1 MSAAPEGA
9 AAEAPGDAAPSRV
22 PAPPAEPAPPAQAPG
37 TGALTR
43 SSSRSRTVALA
54 LLVAVLVIAAALRLK
69 GIGWG
74 LPYSLV
80 NVDEST
86 VLPKAFGAARGG
98 LNPQFF
104 YYPSFFFYVVGA
116 AYLAAAPLLWV
127 VKGANPLAVA
137 SFVTDPGP
145 YFVLGRLVS
154 AAAGTASVYLVYRLG
169 REAFGRPAGLVAA
182 LLLALAPL
190 HVAYSHMAVTDVT
203 ATMLSL
209 LALLL
214 LLQAARGAGGR
225 RLVAGAVVAGLA
237 TSTKYNLG
245 LLVLPATIAAVYA
258 CRAEVAARGSSSRGP
273 SARGSSSRSA
283 APARAALA
291 WARPLVLRVYLP
303 MLVAFVLG
311 SPFIVLDPGHFVHDF
326 LRQNRIMARGW
337 LGWENAGNGLWYNV
351 HVNFTGALGALLLVV
366 CLAGVAWALWRHS
379 TLDLLLAPYSVVYV
393 LYVST
398 WKELADRYLLPVLP
412 LLILLGVRLCLDAAL
427 ARPAW
432 RRVTVPAVAV
442 LLALAAVGPLTASLA
457 FDASLSGADTRA
469 VATRWIAQNLPAG
482 STIATETS
490 GPQLHRLRERRY
502 FTEAGA
508 PAPPAF
514 RVIRLR
520 LPAPGLRNASH
531 DLGWVREHGADYVVV
546 SSLVSERVRAAAP
559 YYPSVMRFYDE
570 LDAQASLVKTFSPGP
585 GERGPVIKVYRL

>member
-225 RLVAGAVVAGLA
+225 RLVAGAVV
-237 TSTKYNLG
+237 
-245 LLVLPATIAAVYA
+245 V
-258 CRAEVAARGSSSRGP
+258 VAN
-273 SARGSSSRSA
+273 
-283 APARAALA
+283 
-291 WARPLVLRVYLP
+291 
-303 MLVAFVLG
+303 LVADIG
-311 SPFIVLDPGHFVHDF
+311 YAWLDPRV
-326 LRQNRIMARGW
+326 R
-337 LGWENAGNGLWYNV
+337 V
-351 HVNFTGALGALLLVV
+351 TG
-366 CLAGVAWALWRHS
+366 
-379 TLDLLLAPYSVVYV
+379 
-393 LYVST
+393 
-398 WKELADRYLLPVLP
+398 E
-412 LLILLGVRLCLDAAL
+412 
-427 ARPAW
+427 RPA
-432 RRVTVPAVAV
+432 
-442 LLALAAVGPLTASLA
+442 
-457 FDASLSGADTRA
+457 
-469 VATRWIAQNLPAG
+469 
-482 STIATETS
+482 
-490 GPQLHRLRERRY
+490 
-502 FTEAGA
+502 
-508 PAPPAF
+508 
-514 RVIRLR
+514 
-520 LPAPGLRNASH
+520 
-531 DLGWVREHGADYVVV
+531 
-546 SSLVSERVRAAAP
+546 
-559 YYPSVMRFYDE
+559 
-570 LDAQASLVKTFSPGP
+570 
-585 GERGPVIKVYRL
+585 

>member
-1 MSAAPEGA
+1 MSAAPGGA
-9 AAEAPGDAAPSRV
+9 AAEAPAGAASR
-22 PAPPAEPAPPAQAPG
+22 
-37 TGALTR
+37 
-43 SSSRSRTVALA
+43 RSRALVLV
-54 LLVAVLVIAAALRLK
+54 LLAAVLVLAAALRLK
-69 GIGWG
+69 GIAWG

-116 AYLAAAPLLWV
+116 VYLLATPALWLLT
-127 VKGANPLAVA
+127 GANPLAVA
-137 SFVTDPGP
+137 SFVTDPAP

-154 AAAGTASVYLVYRLG
+154 AAAGTATVYLVYRLG

-182 LLLALAPL
+182 LLLAVAPL

-203 ATMLSL
+203 ATMLSV

-214 LLQAARGAGGR
+214 LYQAAKGAGGR
-225 RLVAGAVVAGLA
+225 RLVAGAVLAGLA

-245 LLVLPATIAAVYA
+245 LLVLPATVAAVYA
-258 CRAEVAARGSSSRGP
+258 CRAGVAARLAGRGLSWSGRPVAHAGEAGSGP
-273 SARGSSSRSA
+273 GRLAGLART
-283 APARAALA
+283 ALA
-291 WARPLVLRVYLP
+291 WARPLVLRVYAP
-303 MLVAFVLG
+303 MVAAFVLG
-311 SPFIVLDPGHFVHDF
+311 SPFIVLDPGHFLHDF

-337 LGWENAGNGLWYNV
+337 LGWENAGNGLWYNL
-351 HVNFTGALGALLLVV
+351 HHNFTGALGVVLLVL
-366 CLAGVAWALWRHS
+366 CLAGLAWSLWRH
-379 TLDLLLAPYSVVYV
+379 TALDLLLAPYAVVYV

-412 LLILLGVRLCLDAAL
+412 LLVLLGARLCVDAAR

-432 RRVTVPAVAV
+432 RRVTVPATAVLVAV
-442 LLALAAVGPLTASLA
+442 AAVGPLGASLA
-457 FDASLSGADTRA
+457 FDAGLTGQDTRA
-469 VATRWIAQNLPAG
+469 LATAWIGQNLPAG

-490 GPQLHRLRERRY
+490 GPQLHRVRDGKY
-502 FTEAGA
+502 FRDAGT

-520 LPAPGLRNASH
+520 LPAPGLANRTH

-546 SSLVSERVRAAAP
+546 SSLVSDRVRAAAR
-559 YYPSVMRFYDE
+559 YYPSVTRFYDD
-570 LDAQASLVKTFSPGP
+570 LDAQATAVKTFSPGP
-585 GERGPVIKVYRL
+585 GVRGPTITVYKL